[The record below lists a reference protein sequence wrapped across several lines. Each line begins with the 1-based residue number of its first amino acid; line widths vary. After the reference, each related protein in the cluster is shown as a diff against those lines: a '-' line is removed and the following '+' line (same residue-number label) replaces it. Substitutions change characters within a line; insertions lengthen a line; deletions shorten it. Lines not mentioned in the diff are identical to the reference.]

1 MVIVTCAPCLA
12 STVAPVAAGTLA
24 ALGLRKNKKG
34 GSGYETQEEYEQMN
48 EPTVLYEPTVLH
60 RQTSQELRNNA
71 LKRKIEMRR
80 LKIRQ
85 EEMRKECGKLVR
97 LLEKKNVPL
106 EVAEDYAQKMTD
118 HKFHCDDGYLQS
130 CNYCKEEYL
139 KNQRTK
145 KKRSKTPKVPREALP
160 KSKSRSKKKVSRT
173 RKKKKGPPESIAMK
187 LHAMGR
193 TSKLKSLKKSLTKKR
208 PPPLPIKRSKS
219 KSKLKK
225 TKSTGGKRSKRSK

>member
-1 MVIVTCAPCLA
+1 MVVVTCAPCLA
-12 STVAPVAAGTLA
+12 STLAPVAAGTLA
-24 ALGLRKNKKG
+24 ALGLSKSKKG
-34 GSGYETQEEYEQMN
+34 GSGYETQEEYEKLN
-48 EPTVLYEPTVLH
+48 EPTELYEPRVLH

-71 LKRKIEMRR
+71 LKRKMEMRR

-85 EEMRKECGKLVR
+85 EEMRKECDKFVR
-97 LLEKKNVPL
+97 LLEKKNVSQ

-130 CNYCKEEYL
+130 CDFCKVEFL

-145 KKRSKTPKVPREALP
+145 KKRSKTPKVPQEALP
-160 KSKSRSKKKVSRT
+160 KSKSKSKKKVSRT

-193 TSKLKSLKKSLTKKR
+193 THKLKSLKKSLTKKR

-219 KSKLKK
+219 KLKK
-225 TKSTGGKRSKRSK
+225 TKSTGGKRSRNRRK

>member
-1 MVIVTCAPCLA
+1 MVIAAAACAPCLA
-12 STVAPVAAGTLA
+12 TTIASSVAPVATGALA
-24 ALGLRKNKKG
+24 ALGIKEMSKSKKG
-34 GSGYETQEEYEQMN
+34 GSGYETQEEYEKMDGPI
-48 EPTVLYEPTVLH
+48 ELY

-71 LKRKIEMRR
+71 LKRKMEMRR

-85 EEMRKECGKLVR
+85 EEMRKECDKLVR
-97 LLEKKNVPL
+97 LLEKKNVSQ

-160 KSKSRSKKKVSRT
+160 KSKSKSRSKKKVSRT

-193 TSKLKSLKKSLTKKR
+193 THKLKSLKKSLTKKR

-219 KSKLKK
+219 KLKK
-225 TKSTGGKRSKRSK
+225 TKSTGGKRRK

>member
-24 ALGLRKNKKG
+24 ALGLRENKKG

-130 CNYCKEEYL
+130 CNYCKQEYL

-145 KKRSKTPKVPREALP
+145 KKRSKTPKVPQEALP
-160 KSKSRSKKKVSRT
+160 KSKSKKKVSRT

>member
-1 MVIVTCAPCLA
+1 MVVVTCAPCLA
-12 STVAPVAAGTLA
+12 STLAPVAAGTLA
-24 ALGLRKNKKG
+24 ALGLRESKKG
-34 GSGYETQEEYEQMN
+34 GSGYETQEEYEKMDSPN
-48 EPTVLYEPTVLH
+48 ELLY

-71 LKRKIEMRR
+71 LKRKMEMRR

-85 EEMRKECGKLVR
+85 EEMRKECDKLVR
-97 LLEKKNVPL
+97 LLKKKNVPL

-173 RKKKKGPPESIAMK
+173 RKKKKGPPENIAMK

-193 TSKLKSLKKSLTKKR
+193 TSKLKSLKKSLTKR
-208 PPPLPIKRSKS
+208 RLPPPLPIKRS

-225 TKSTGGKRSKRSK
+225 TKSTGGNRSKRSK